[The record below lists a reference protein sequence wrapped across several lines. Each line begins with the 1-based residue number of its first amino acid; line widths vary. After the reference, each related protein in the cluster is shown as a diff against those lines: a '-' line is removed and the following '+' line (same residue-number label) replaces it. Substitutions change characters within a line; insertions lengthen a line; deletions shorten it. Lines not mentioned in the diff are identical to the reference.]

1 MKRKLTSLFLFTMLF
16 LHTMMPS
23 EVSWAEKN
31 EETPSSEEEPVV
43 LRICNW
49 EEYIDEGDWDEEE
62 AIDLSEDNVIIGQ
75 NSMMEDFEQW
85 YYEEYGVRVEV
96 EYSTFGTNEDLFNQL
111 NLGDTYD
118 LVCPSEY
125 MIMKL
130 MVKGKLEPY
139 SDDFFDREAEHNY
152 YAKGVS
158 PYIRQVFESNEIG
171 GETWAKYAAGYMWGT
186 TGIVYNPEEVPEED
200 ASTWAILNNEKYNRK
215 VTIKDNVRDAYF
227 AALGIYKR
235 ELLLE
240 EGFLL
245 DKDYHDN
252 LSEVMNDV
260 TPETI
265 NEVEKILK
273 DIKDNVYSF
282 ETDSGKSDMVTG
294 KIVANYQWSGD
305 AVYTLDQAEE
315 DGLYL
320 NYAVPEESTNLWFD
334 GWVMLKDGINGDE
347 AKKQAAQAFVNFVSR
362 PDNVVRNMYYI
373 GYTSV
378 ISGGED
384 STVFDYVDWCYGA
397 EEEEKSVE
405 YNLDYFFSGKETGE
419 YIIATPKEQL
429 YRQLFAQYPTKEVID
444 RSAVMNYFDDE
455 ASVNINQMWINVRCF
470 DLNQIPEPVL
480 ILAGVAFIFVVVYII
495 FILFV
500 SKKLKKM

>member
-1 MKRKLTSLFLFTMLF
+1 MKRKLTALFLLIMLSF
-16 LHTMMPS
+16 QMIMS
-23 EVSWAEKN
+23 NEVLGAENDEKK
-31 EETPSSEEEPVV
+31 TSSGEEPIV
-43 LRICNW
+43 LRVCNW

-62 AIDLSEDNVIIGQ
+62 AIDLSEEQVIFGQ
-75 NSMMEDFEQW
+75 NSIMDDFEQW
-85 YYEEYGVRVEV
+85 YYEEYGIRVEV

-139 SDDFFDREAEHNY
+139 SDDFFDESVEHNY

-158 PYIRQVFESNEIG
+158 PYIRRVFESNEIG
-171 GETWAKYAAGYMWGT
+171 GEAWAKYAAGYMWGT
-186 TGIVYNPEEVPEED
+186 TGIVYNPKEVPEKD
-200 ASTWAILNNEKYNRK
+200 ASTWFILANEKYNRK

-227 AALGIYKR
+227 AAVGIYKR
-235 ELLLE
+235 DELLD
-240 EGFLL
+240 EGFVS
-245 DKDYHDN
+245 DKNYHDN

-265 NEVEKILK
+265 EEVEKILK
-273 DIKDNVYSF
+273 DIKENVYSF

-305 AVYTLDQAEE
+305 AVYSLDQAEE

-334 GWVMLKDGINGDE
+334 GWVMLKDGIQGDE
-347 AKKQAAQAFVNFVSR
+347 AKKQAAQAFVNFMSR
-362 PDNVVRNMYYI
+362 PDNAVRNMYYI

-378 ISGGED
+378 ISGGDD
-384 STVFDYVDWCYGA
+384 STVFDYVNWCYGA
-397 EEEEKSVE
+397 EEEEEVME
-405 YNLDYFFSGKETGE
+405 YSLDYFFSEKSTGQ
-419 YIIATPKEQL
+419 YTIIAPKEQL

-470 DLNQIPEPVL
+470 DLKQIPDVVL
-480 ILAGVAFIFVVVYII
+480 LLAGLSILLVVILLIF
-495 FILFV
+495 
-500 SKKLKKM
+500 SKKQKKFWK